1 MDIGMIGIVLITLN
15 CIISYKG
22 FTNTLFMDGYKFEID
37 SILIRKD
44 YIRLISSGFL
54 HVSWIH
60 HIFNMMSLYAFSGIL
75 EIQLGWLYFL
85 LLYLVSL
92 IGGNLFAL
100 YIHKNHG
107 DYSAVG
113 ASGAISGIIFACIAL
128 YPGLGIGFFGLNFSI
143 PSYIY
148 GPLYILYTIY
158 GIKSNRDNI
167 GHEAHLGGALVG
179 MLVALVL
186 VPSAFLANYLTIL
199 LVLLPTLVFIYLII
213 NKPEIMLIDSYYFK
227 TDKKQHY
234 TIDHKYNENKV
245 NKQKELDNLLDKI
258 SKKGIQSLTQEEKKK
273 LDELSR

>member
-1 MDIGMIGIVLITLN
+1 MIGIVLITLN

-60 HIFNMMSLYAFSGIL
+60 LIFNMMSLYAFSGIL